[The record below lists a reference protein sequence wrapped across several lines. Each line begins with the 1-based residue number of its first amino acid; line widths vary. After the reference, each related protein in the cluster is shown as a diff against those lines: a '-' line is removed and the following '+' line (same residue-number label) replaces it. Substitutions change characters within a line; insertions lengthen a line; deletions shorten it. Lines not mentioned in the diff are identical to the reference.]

1 MNYSKKKILL
11 IVFVSILFGFFLNN
25 NKYVLNSFGK
35 KIFKLSERS
44 YNYTLKKIG
53 LIDLERKVDLNTIIS
68 EKDDNFKIIKGNSFS
83 ITYSK
88 VKSFSDRTA
97 TILLS
102 ENSNNVVN
110 YEIYTQNGL
119 IIKNDSISEIKSP
132 SIFYSDT
139 GIKSVFKVKNEYY
152 AFGGFST
159 PICSYASIFNA
170 NDGKIVYKSKCLPD
184 KKNVDFDGLGGA
196 YIKKGKDI
204 ILTVGTP
211 VHSSKIISKLAQ
223 SKKSFFGKII
233 SFNEDKL
240 LDNSIEKFS
249 YEIYSYGHRNPQGLV
264 FYKDNIFSF
273 EHGPQGGDELNKI
286 TKNKNYGWPIT
297 SFGTEYGDGQSYAK
311 DIIDPNYEEPIYSFV
326 PSVATSAL
334 NICPKE
340 LEDYYKPYGCLMGLS
355 LKEKSILILI
365 LNKDYSRVIISEK
378 IKIGGRLRSFGQNDL
393 GNLFFDSEGYFY
405 ISIDKDGLYR
415 VKFDKFRS

>member
-1 MNYSKKKILL
+1 MNYSKKKVLL

-249 YEIYSYGHRNPQGLV
+249 YEIYSYGHRNPQGMVINPFTKELW
-264 FYKDNIFSF
+264 IH
-273 EHGPQGGDELNKI
+273 EHGPRGGDEINIIK
-286 TKNKNYGWPIT
+286 KGANYGWPLA
-297 SFGTEYGDGQSYAK
+297 SFGINYIGTKFTDKTTIPGMEDPVHYWTPSIAPSGMAFINSDIYPNSKGDLLIGSLIFQYLHK
-311 DIIDPNYEEPIYSFV
+311 CKIKNNRVY
-326 PSVATSAL
+326 
-334 NICPKE
+334 KE
-340 LEDYYKPYGCLMGLS
+340 DRILEDIGRVRSIRQGPDGYMYVGVENLGIIKLV
-355 LKEKSILILI
+355 LKK
-365 LNKDYSRVIISEK
+365 
-378 IKIGGRLRSFGQNDL
+378 
-393 GNLFFDSEGYFY
+393 
-405 ISIDKDGLYR
+405 
-415 VKFDKFRS
+415 

>member
-1 MNYSKKKILL
+1 MNFNKKKILSIIL
-11 IVFVSILFGFFLNN
+11 VSILFGFFLNS
-25 NKYVLNSFGK
+25 NKYKISSFGK
-35 KIFKLSERS
+35 KVFKLSERS
-44 YNYTLKKIG
+44 YHYTLKKIG
-53 LIDLERKVDLNTIIS
+53 LIDLERKVDLSTIIN
-68 EKDDNFKIIKGNSFS
+68 EKDDNYKIIKGNSFS

-97 TILLS
+97 TILL
-102 ENSNNVVN
+102 EETSNNEVN

-119 IIKNDSISEIKSP
+119 VIKNNTVSEIKSP

-139 GIKSVFKVKNEYY
+139 GIKSVFKVKKKYY

-170 NDGKIVYKSKCLPD
+170 NSGKIIYKSKCLPD
-184 KKNVDFDGLGGA
+184 QKNVDFDGLGGA
-196 YIKKGKDI
+196 YIKKGKNI

-223 SKKSFFGKII
+223 SKESVFGKII

-240 LDNSIEKFS
+240 LDENVEKFN

-264 FYKDNIFSF
+264 FYQNNIFSF
-273 EHGPQGGDELNKI
+273 EHGPQGGDELNRI
-286 TKNKNYGWPIT
+286 IKNKNYGWPIT
-297 SFGTEYGDGQSYAK
+297 SFGTEYGDGQSYTK
-311 DIIDPNYEEPIYSFV
+311 DLVESNYEEPIYSYV

-334 NICPKE
+334 NVCPKE
-340 LEDYYKPYGCLMGLS
+340 LEDYYAPYGCLMGLS
-355 LKEKSILILI
+355 LKERSILILI

-378 IKIGGRLRSFGQNDL
+378 IKIGGRLRSFGQNNL
-393 GNLFFDSEGYFY
+393 GNLFVDSEGYFY
-405 ISIDKDGLYR
+405 ISIDKDGLYKA
-415 VKFDKFRS
+415 KFDKFRG